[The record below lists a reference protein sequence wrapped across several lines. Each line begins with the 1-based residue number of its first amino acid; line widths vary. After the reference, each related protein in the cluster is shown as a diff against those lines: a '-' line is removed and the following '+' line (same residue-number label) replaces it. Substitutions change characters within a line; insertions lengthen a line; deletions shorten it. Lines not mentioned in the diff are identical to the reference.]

1 VPYAKNDDVEIF
13 YETFGQRGDPALL
26 LINGL
31 GSQCINYRVE
41 WCERFAARGFLVVRF
56 DNRDVGLSTKFDQ
69 VEPDV
74 AGVSRAA
81 ASGQVPQVPYVLADM
96 AGDAIAVVD
105 QLGIDRFHVV
115 GASMGGMIVQVL
127 AIAHPDR
134 LLSMTSV
141 MSTTGDADVGHS
153 SEEAR
158 RVLLQAPPTDRDGY
172 ISHYLQGLRAWGSP
186 ACYDEAR
193 LSAMA
198 AEAYDRCFDPAGRGR
213 QLMAVIASPSRT
225 EALSKV
231 RVPALVL
238 HGDADKLIDQ
248 SGGRRTAETIP
259 DARLVII
266 EGMGHDYP
274 PQYWD
279 RWVGLI
285 TEHART
291 ASGSR
296 DALA

>member
-1 VPYAKNDDVEIF
+1 VPYAKSDDAEIF
-13 YETFGQRGDPALL
+13 YETFGERGDPALV

-41 WCERFAARGFLVVRF
+41 WCEKFVARGFFVVRF

-81 ASGQVPQVPYVLADM
+81 ASGQVARVPYVLADM
-96 AGDAIAVVD
+96 AGDAIAVAD

-134 LLSMTSV
+134 LLSLTSV
-141 MSTTGDADVGHS
+141 MSTTGDADVGHP

-158 RVLLQAPPTDRDGY
+158 RLLLQAPPTDRDGY

-186 ACYDEAR
+186 ACYDEER
-193 LSAMA
+193 LSTMA
-198 AEAYDRCFDPAGRGR
+198 AEAYDRCVDPAGRGR

-231 RVPALVL
+231 RVPALVV

-248 SGGRRTAETIP
+248 SGGRRTAEAIP
-259 DARLVII
+259 NARLEII
-266 EGMGHDYP
+266 QGMGHDYP

-279 RWVGLI
+279 RWVDLI
-285 TEHART
+285 TDHARA